1 MPEVGTLSTPLRQNR
16 SFFYHLVALR
26 GSVLPAVAPYI
37 AGFAALTALLVAI
50 NGTGMV
56 IPQISFAP
64 FAIFGVA
71 LSLFLGFR
79 NNAAYERWWEARK
92 VWGSVIGQIRSI
104 DRDTTLFLAR
114 HDDRCVVEGQV
125 HRFVDE
131 IAAVGRVPLPPH
143 RPALAE
149 CAAHLHQ
156 CAARQDLSE
165 FGLRAFSDRL
175 NHLEHAKA
183 GLQRLQNTPLP
194 FVYSLLVKRTCTL
207 FCLLLPFAT
216 IGIAGW
222 FAPVIVA
229 VAACVFFGLARVT
242 EVLEFPLEPGM
253 NAIDIDGFVI
263 ACKQP
268 FDRTE
273 PEDVLQRAVAAA

>member
-1 MPEVGTLSTPLRQNR
+1 MSTPLRRNP
-16 SFFYHLVALR
+16 SFFYQLVALR
-26 GSVLPAVAPYI
+26 GSVVPAVLPYI
-37 AGFAALTALLVAI
+37 IGFAALTAALVTAS
-50 NGTGMV
+50 GMGV
-56 IPQISFAP
+56 AVPQTSFAP

-79 NNAAYERWWEARK
+79 NFAAYERWWEARK
-92 VWGSVIGQIRSI
+92 IWGSVIGQVRSI
-104 DRDTTLFLAR
+104 DRDTTLFLVAAV
-114 HDDRCVVEGQV
+114 DRQAVQAHI
-125 HRFVDE
+125 HRFIDE
-131 IAAVGRVPLPPH
+131 IAAIGRLPLPSH
-143 RPALAE
+143 RPALGA
-149 CAAHLHQ
+149 CAAHLHE
-156 CAARQDLSE
+156 CARRQQLSE

-175 NHLEHAKA
+175 HQLEHAKA

-216 IGIAGW
+216 IDIASW

-229 VAACVFFGLARVT
+229 VSAYVFFGLARVT

-253 NAIDIDGFVI
+253 NALDIDGFVI

-268 FDRTE
+268 FDGLDESDAPPQTG
-273 PEDVLQRAVAAA
+273 VAA